1 MYVCGLHN
9 GFCRVK
15 ETTGEFKGFKEAL
28 LGPRQRLDTDG
39 KRVMTGG

>member
-1 MYVCGLHN
+1 MYVGYIIASV
-9 GFCRVK
+9 RVK